1 MYFRYFGSFYV
12 SISLTK
18 NFLQRQTLLKKRKEC
33 KLQLV
38 YNVSL
43 ETMAALAAN
52 AVKSQRRKAANKLAE
67 QALSNINEQRQFLAT
82 VAQKHRDSLSSV
94 STLDSYRQYEVKY
107 LQKCGSSGNQ
117 KAIYVLYTILL
128 NTLFLFFHQ
137 PENGVDD

>member
-1 MYFRYFGSFYV
+1 MHKIHVFPILWVILCIDIPHQKFPS
-12 SISLTK
+12 K
-18 NFLQRQTLLKKRKEC
+18 ANFFKKRKEC

-94 STLDSYRQYEVKY
+94 STLDSYRQYEVKR
-107 LQKCGSSGNQ
+107 LQKCGSSENQ
-117 KAIYVLYTILL
+117 KTISMYYI
-128 NTLFLFFHQ
+128 LFF
-137 PENGVDD
+137 

>member
-1 MYFRYFGSFYV
+1 M
-12 SISLTK
+12 
-18 NFLQRQTLLKKRKEC
+18 
-33 KLQLV
+33 

-94 STLDSYRQYEVKY
+94 STLDSYRQYEVKC

-117 KAIYVLYTILL
+117 KTISMYYI
-128 NTLFLFFHQ
+128 LFF
-137 PENGVDD
+137 

>member
-12 SISLTK
+12 SISHTK
-18 NFLQRQTLLKKRKEC
+18 NFLQRQTFFKKRKEC

-117 KAIYVLYTILL
+117 KTISMYYI
-128 NTLFLFFHQ
+128 LFF
-137 PENGVDD
+137 

>member
-1 MYFRYFGSFYV
+1 MYRYPTPKISFKGK
-12 SISLTK
+12 L
-18 NFLQRQTLLKKRKEC
+18 FFKKRKEC

-94 STLDSYRQYEVKY
+94 STLDSYRQYEVK
-107 LQKCGSSGNQ
+107 
-117 KAIYVLYTILL
+117 LL
-128 NTLFLFFHQ
+128 LWC
-137 PENGVDD
+137 EN

>member
-1 MYFRYFGSFYV
+1 M
-12 SISLTK
+12 
-18 NFLQRQTLLKKRKEC
+18 
-33 KLQLV
+33 

-117 KAIYVLYTILL
+117 KNSIYVLYTIIL

>member
-1 MYFRYFGSFYV
+1 M
-12 SISLTK
+12 
-18 NFLQRQTLLKKRKEC
+18 
-33 KLQLV
+33 

-107 LQKCGSSGNQ
+107 LQKVWKLRKPKKRYLCT
-117 KAIYVLYTILL
+117 IYYSFEYTFSI
-128 NTLFLFFHQ
+128 FFIN
-137 PENGVDD
+137 PKMVWTISFWII

>member
-1 MYFRYFGSFYV
+1 M
-12 SISLTK
+12 
-18 NFLQRQTLLKKRKEC
+18 
-33 KLQLV
+33 